1 MLFCCS
7 ARDVGTPMDAADGA
21 EIAALAQVS
30 AADPDHVPEDAA
42 EDEGAMAPRSFLGVG
57 DSGDGGAAEPLADA
71 GPTPT
76 VVNGGPP
83 ALAGAAA
90 AGTPKGWHEKKLSA
104 FALVGNILTLTTA
117 FVAFFSLFPKPNA
130 TPWEEQEADF
140 QNTTHC
146 EEDAHSWTS
155 SRGSRRRSAGSTRIT
170 WMGSTSRTTTAS

>member
-1 MLFCCS
+1 MTKASWPRGASS
-7 ARDVGTPMDAADGA
+7 APLTAGMAAPP
-21 EIAALAQVS
+21 AARRCWAN
-30 AADPDHVPEDAA
+30 AH
-42 EDEGAMAPRSFLGVG
+42 R
-57 DSGDGGAAEPLADA
+57 
-71 GPTPT
+71 
-76 VVNGGPP
+76 VVTDGPP
-83 ALAGAAA
+83 AQAGTAA